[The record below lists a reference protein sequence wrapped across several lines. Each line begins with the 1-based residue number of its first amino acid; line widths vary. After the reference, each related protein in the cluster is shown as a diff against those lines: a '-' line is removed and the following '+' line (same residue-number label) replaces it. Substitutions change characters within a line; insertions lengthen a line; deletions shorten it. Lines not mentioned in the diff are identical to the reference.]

1 MDGYATGTAGAGGN
15 KIANF
20 DVTKTLIQTKLSKLI
35 YVRLRNC
42 VRIRPLIVVIQPHL
56 SSTAGFDPEGALAWR
71 STNFAL
77 GKSIEVF
84 EHVQGLFESAYDICM
99 AACII
104 PVTPV
109 CPVCVPF
116 GFLESI
122 TENAIFAV
130 VLALDISEHVYG
142 EIVDGQDGDAAAEQ
156 DSAVYENVI
165 TIHGNVIATHTLL
178 SQMYNF
184 VSGSQTGAS
193 SRRRLQ
199 VIDCTNTT
207 LAGYVDN
214 CSKPSCEN
222 PTKLCDGSFNYE
234 YISQLEGGEYHNRT
248 MGYLRILSRA
258 AHTKLSYLL
267 SPQLA
272 ATV

>member
-1 MDGYATGTAGAGGN
+1 M
-15 KIANF
+15 IC
-20 DVTKTLIQTKLSKLI
+20 
-35 YVRLRNC
+35 VRLRNC
-42 VRIRPLIVVIQPHL
+42 VRIRPLIVAIQPHL
-56 SSTAGFDPEGALAWR
+56 SSTAGFDPDGALAWR
-71 STNFAL
+71 STNYAL

-84 EHVQGLFESAYDICM
+84 EHVQGLFQSAYDACM
-99 AACII
+99 ANCDAGV
-104 PVTPV
+104 VTV
-109 CPVCVPF
+109 CPVCNLPVVF
-116 GFLESI
+116 DI
-122 TENAIFAV
+122 VTENAIFAV

-165 TIHGNVIATHTLL
+165 TIHGNVIATHNLL
-178 SQMYNF
+178 SQVRTI
-184 VSGSQTGAS
+184 VSGLQTGAS

-248 MGYLRILSRA
+248 MGYLCILSRA

>member
-1 MDGYATGTAGAGGN
+1 
-15 KIANF
+15 
-20 DVTKTLIQTKLSKLI
+20 
-35 YVRLRNC
+35 
-42 VRIRPLIVVIQPHL
+42 VIQPYL
-56 SSTAGFDPEGALAWR
+56 SSTAEFDPTRALAWR
-71 STNFAL
+71 SANFAL
-77 GKSIEVF
+77 RKSIEALRNVEVLFETSNEICMALSTVAIVSFCPVCLIFGIGKSITEV
-84 EHVQGLFESAYDICM
+84 AK
-99 AACII
+99 
-104 PVTPV
+104 
-109 CPVCVPF
+109 
-116 GFLESI
+116 
-122 TENAIFAV
+122 FAL
-130 VLALDISEHVYG
+130 VLAIDISEQVYK
-142 EIVDGQDGDAAAEQ
+142 ETVDSQDGDAAANQ

-165 TIHGNVIATHTLL
+165 TIHGNVIATHNILK
-178 SQMYNF
+178 NVEKI
-184 VSGSQTGAS
+184 VSGLQTGAS

-207 LAGYVDN
+207 LAGYVTN

-248 MGYLRILSRA
+248 MGYLCILSRV

>member
-42 VRIRPLIVVIQPHL
+42 VRIRPLIVVIPHL

-71 STNFAL
+71 SKNHAL
-77 GKSIEVF
+77 GKSIEILSYI
-84 EHVQGLFESAYDICM
+84 VQLHKTIYDTCMALNTVAMVSTCPVCLPYMLVGAIFESAVF
-99 AACII
+99 ACQL
-104 PVTPV
+104 T
-109 CPVCVPF
+109 
-116 GFLESI
+116 
-122 TENAIFAV
+122 
-130 VLALDISEHVYG
+130 LDISERVYA

-165 TIHGNVIATHTLL
+165 TIHGNVIATHNILK
-178 SQMYNF
+178 NVEKI
-184 VSGSQTGAS
+184 VSGLQTGAS

-234 YISQLEGGEYHNRT
+234 YISQLEGGENHNRT
-248 MGYLRILSRA
+248 IGYLCILSHVA
-258 AHTKLSYLL
+258 QTKLSYLL
-267 SPQLA
+267 SP
-272 ATV
+272 

>member
-1 MDGYATGTAGAGGN
+1 M
-15 KIANF
+15 
-20 DVTKTLIQTKLSKLI
+20 
-35 YVRLRNC
+35 
-42 VRIRPLIVVIQPHL
+42 IQPHL

-71 STNFAL
+71 STNYAL

-116 GFLESI
+116 GFLGSI

-130 VLALDISEHVYG
+130 VLALDISEHLYA

-165 TIHGNVIATHTLL
+165 TIHGNVIATHNLL
-178 SQMYNF
+178 SQVQTI
-184 VSGSQTGAS
+184 VSGLQTGAS

-248 MGYLRILSRA
+248 MGYLCILSRA

>member
-1 MDGYATGTAGAGGN
+1 M
-15 KIANF
+15 I
-20 DVTKTLIQTKLSKLI
+20 
-35 YVRLRNC
+35 
-42 VRIRPLIVVIQPHL
+42 PHL
-56 SSTAGFDPEGALAWR
+56 FSTAKFKSERALAWR
-71 STNFAL
+71 NTNFAL

-84 EHVQGLFESAYDICM
+84 EFVMGLTKSSYETCM
-99 AACII
+99 AATT
-104 PVTPV
+104 V
-109 CPVCVPF
+109 
-116 GFLESI
+116 
-122 TENAIFAV
+122 AIFSSCPACIPFTV
-130 VLALDISEHVYG
+130 VNIVTETAKFAALLALDISEHVYA
-142 EIVDGQDGDAAAEQ
+142 EMVDSQDGDAAEEQ

-165 TIHGNVIATHTLL
+165 TIHGNVIATHNLL
-178 SQMYNF
+178 KQVQII

-248 MGYLRILSRA
+248 MGYLCILSRA

>member
-1 MDGYATGTAGAGGN
+1 M
-15 KIANF
+15 IC
-20 DVTKTLIQTKLSKLI
+20 
-35 YVRLRNC
+35 VRLRNC

-130 VLALDISEHVYG
+130 VLALDISEHVYA
-142 EIVDGQDGDAAAEQ
+142 EIVDSQDGDAAAEQ

-165 TIHGNVIATHTLL
+165 AIHGNVIVTHNLL
-178 SQMYNF
+178 SRVCNL
-184 VSGSQTGAS
+184 VNGCSQTGAS

-248 MGYLRILSRA
+248 MGYLCILSRA
-258 AHTKLSYLL
+258 AHTQLSYLL

>member
-1 MDGYATGTAGAGGN
+1 MLLG
-15 KIANF
+15 
-20 DVTKTLIQTKLSKLI
+20 
-35 YVRLRNC
+35 
-42 VRIRPLIVVIQPHL
+42 VI
-56 SSTAGFDPEGALAWR
+56 T
-71 STNFAL
+71 
-77 GKSIEVF
+77 
-84 EHVQGLFESAYDICM
+84 ESA
-99 AACII
+99 
-104 PVTPV
+104 T
-109 CPVCVPF
+109 F
-116 GFLESI
+116 GI
-122 TENAIFAV
+122 Q
-130 VLALDISEHVYG
+130 LALDISEQVNA

-178 SQMYNF
+178 SQVRTI
-184 VSGSQTGAS
+184 VSGFQTGAS

-248 MGYLRILSRA
+248 MGYLCILSRA

>member
-1 MDGYATGTAGAGGN
+1 MLLG
-15 KIANF
+15 
-20 DVTKTLIQTKLSKLI
+20 
-35 YVRLRNC
+35 
-42 VRIRPLIVVIQPHL
+42 VI
-56 SSTAGFDPEGALAWR
+56 T
-71 STNFAL
+71 
-77 GKSIEVF
+77 
-84 EHVQGLFESAYDICM
+84 ESA
-99 AACII
+99 
-104 PVTPV
+104 T
-109 CPVCVPF
+109 F
-116 GFLESI
+116 GI
-122 TENAIFAV
+122 Q
-130 VLALDISEHVYG
+130 LALDISEQVNA

-178 SQMYNF
+178 SQVRTI
-184 VSGSQTGAS
+184 VSGFQTGAS

-207 LAGYVDN
+207 LAGYVAN

-248 MGYLRILSRA
+248 MGYLCILSRA